1 MKDVITLLQTFVQE
15 WSTAA
20 TIPEVDWSRLRALE
34 FQELLRSRDSVVE
47 KLRKRHQLCPC
58 FPEHVGCLR

>member
-1 MKDVITLLQTFVQE
+1 MKDVIASLQTFVQE
-15 WSTAA
+15 WSTAS

-47 KLRKRHQLCPC
+47 KLRKRHKLCPC
-58 FPEHVGCLR
+58 FPEHAGCSM